1 MTPDPTALTSM
12 VLVHP
17 TFNLT
22 TQVIAPGVSGLFEG
36 CAYGL
41 IALGI
46 VLLYKS
52 NRIFNFAQAEIASF
66 GGLVTYALTTPPN
79 GTFWPRLPFFVA
91 CVLGVSASVV
101 VSLLTERLVIRPLF
115 DRPRVVLVVGTV
127 GVLLLLAAVDGLA
140 VLFGAGSAYKVH
152 SIAVAFGGAQSDAAL
167 VVDRV
172 RISYDQVLALA
183 VLVALAIGSLLFFR
197 RTRTGTAIL
206 AVSQDPTAARVVGIS
221 VARTSQIT
229 WGIAGLLAGIAGVVL
244 ALQPNTVNGP
254 NILTGTVL
262 VPSIAAAVLGGVT
275 SLSGAFVG
283 GVALG
288 LFEAYANIDGANIP
302 GLAQVPGLSGLA
314 VFLVLLVVLLVRPQG
329 LFGSE
334 T

>member
-1 MTPDPTALTSM
+1 VSP
-12 VLVHP
+12 VLVVHP
-17 TFNLT
+17 GFDFAI
-22 TQVIAPGVSGLFEG
+22 QVVQPGVSGVFQG

-66 GGLVTYALTTPPN
+66 GGLVTWALSTDN
-79 GTFWPRLPFFVA
+79 DGFWPRLPYFVA
-91 CVLGVSASVV
+91 VVVGVSASVLI
-101 VSLLTERLVIRPLF
+101 SLVTERLVIRPLF

-127 GVLLLLAAVDGLA
+127 GVLLLLAAVDGLS
-140 VLFGAGSAYKVH
+140 FIFPAGRGTYKVH
-152 SIAVAFGGAQSDAAL
+152 SIAVAFGGSPVQRAL
-167 VVDRV
+167 TVDSIRV
-172 RISYDQVLALA
+172 TYDQLVALA
-183 VLVALAIGSLLFFR
+183 VLIALAVGSLLFFK

-221 VARTSQIT
+221 VARTSQVT

-244 ALQPNTVNGP
+244 ASQPTAVNGP
-254 NILTGTVL
+254 NVFTGTVL

-283 GVALG
+283 GLGLG
-288 LFEAYANIDGANIP
+288 LFEAFADIDGANLPGLRSVAGLP
-302 GLAQVPGLSGLA
+302 GLATFA
-314 VFLVLLVVLLVRPQG
+314 VLLVVLLARPQG
-329 LFGSE
+329 LFGSG

>member
-1 MTPDPTALTSM
+1 MTPDPTSLTSIA
-12 VLVHP
+12 LVHP
-17 TFNLT
+17 SFDLT
-22 TQVIAPGVSGLFEG
+22 TQVVAPGVSGLFEG

-52 NRIFNFAQAEIASF
+52 NRIFNFAQAEFASF
-66 GGLVTYALTTPPN
+66 GGLVTWALTTHN
-79 GTFWPRLPFFVA
+79 DGFWPRLPFFPA
-91 CVLGVSASVV
+91 CVLGVAASVV

-140 VLFGAGSAYKVH
+140 VVFPEGGAYKVH
-152 SIAVAFGGAQSDAAL
+152 SVAVAFGGAQSDAAL
-167 VVDRV
+167 IVDRV

-244 ALQPNTVNGP
+244 SLQPNTVNGP

-283 GVALG
+283 GIALG

>member
-1 MTPDPTALTSM
+1 M
-12 VLVHP
+12 VGHP
-17 TFNLT
+17 GFDFAI
-22 TQVIAPGVSGLFEG
+22 QVVQPGVNGVFQG

-66 GGLVTYALTTPPN
+66 GGLVAWALSTDN
-79 GTFWPRLPFFVA
+79 DGFWPRLPYFVA
-91 CVLGVSASVV
+91 VALGVSASVLI
-101 VSLLTERLVIRPLF
+101 SLVTERLVIRPLF

-127 GVLLLLAAVDGLA
+127 GVLLLLAAVDGLT
-140 VLFGAGSAYKVH
+140 FIFPAGGTYKVH
-152 SIAVAFGGAQSDAAL
+152 SIAVAFGGSPVQQAL
-167 VVDRV
+167 AVDGIRV
-172 RISYDQVLALA
+172 AYDQLVALG
-183 VLVALAIGSLLFFR
+183 VLVALAVGSLVFFK

-221 VARTSQIT
+221 VARTSQVT

-244 ALQPNTVNGP
+244 ASQPAAVNGA
-254 NILTGTVL
+254 NVFTGTVL

-283 GVALG
+283 GIGLG
-288 LFEAYANIDGANIP
+288 LFEAFAIADGSNIP
-302 GLAQVPGLSGLA
+302 GLKGVAGLSGVA
-314 VFLVLLVVLLVRPQG
+314 VFAVLLVVLLARPQG
-329 LFGSE
+329 LFGSGV
-334 T
+334 